1 MLLDGHIPSNLP
13 PFVIQAVIVAA
24 GCLALYVAFKIG
36 FVVLKILLGLAGLAL
51 LGGSIW
57 WFFFRINH

>member
-1 MLLDGHIPSNLP
+1 MLLSGYIPSNLSP
-13 PFVIQAVIVAA
+13 SVIQAAIVAA
-24 GCLALYVAFKIG
+24 GCLALYVAFKLG